1 MQNLSYT
8 PDSLFQEILSRGRAQ
23 GITTQTQYDDL
34 VVEAIE
40 EHREVAEI
48 GDDDDTEDLSEQLR
62 GMWPDY
68 QDALSLSDDQPVL

>member
-1 MQNLSYT
+1 M
-8 PDSLFQEILSRGRAQ
+8 FQEILSRGRAQ